1 MKITNY
7 FKRVVKSTP
16 STVDQAPPVI
26 ATLVTALELVIV
38 LGAVEVNPE

>member
-1 MKITNY
+1 MKKTCY
-7 FKRVVKSTP
+7 FNNEVKSTP

-38 LGAVEVNPE
+38 LGAVEVKV

>member
-7 FKRVVKSTP
+7 FKRVVKSKP

-26 ATLVTALELVIV
+26 ETLVTAKLVIV
-38 LGAVEVNPE
+38 LGAVEVKPE